1 MKRIIIMILLPLL
14 FLFLSSFSFQQDV
27 TRQQAVEDS
36 IHITVT
42 GKMEPSKLVI
52 DDTRNSEALA
62 VLLQSTI
69 NSDKELVSSVK
80 QINNSLTGW
89 ITTSLERDGES
100 AMDFLE
106 RKSGWTIERINNAI
120 YRKQKINSTSL
131 LSSIGIAL
139 VLGYFMIQK
148 NWQNPI
154 RAVFCAVG
162 FLVVIIGIYFIVH
175 TLGTHSYPDYTYL
188 ENLLKLSG

>member
-1 MKRIIIMILLPLL
+1 MILLPLL